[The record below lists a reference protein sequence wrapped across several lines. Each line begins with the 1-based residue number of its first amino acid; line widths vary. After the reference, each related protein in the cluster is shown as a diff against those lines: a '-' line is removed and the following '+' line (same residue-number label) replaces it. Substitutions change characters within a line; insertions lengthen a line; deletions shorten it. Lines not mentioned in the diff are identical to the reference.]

1 MITGFCVTTMKAKN
15 EIVSGTILPRQRKPV
30 CETFL
35 NFNGLGFEPRTV
47 LFFTHLPF
55 LHGTTVEFFLA
66 TAHPFFCSF
75 CYNFTL
81 ESPVM
86 LMSDP

>member
-35 NFNGLGFEPRTV
+35 NFNGLGFEPSNV
-47 LFFTHLPF
+47 
-55 LHGTTVEFFLA
+55 
-66 TAHPFFCSF
+66 S
-75 CYNFTL
+75 
-81 ESPVM
+81 
-86 LMSDP
+86 